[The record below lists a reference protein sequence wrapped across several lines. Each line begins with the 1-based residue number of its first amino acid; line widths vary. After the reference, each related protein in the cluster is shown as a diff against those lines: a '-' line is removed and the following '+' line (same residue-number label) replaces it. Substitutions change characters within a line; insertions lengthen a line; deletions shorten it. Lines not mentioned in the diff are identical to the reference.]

1 LNIADTNIAQS
12 QEGRNAMNPL
22 KLLAMLLI
30 VGGVIGLAYGGF
42 SYTRQT
48 HDVKVGPVE
57 LSVNDKRSVN
67 IPLWASVA
75 AVVVG
80 AGLLATGGRKT

>member
-1 LNIADTNIAQS
+1 
-12 QEGRNAMNPL
+12 MNPL
-22 KLLAMLLI
+22 KVLALLLI
-30 VGGVIGLAYGGF
+30 AGGLIGLAYGGF
-42 SYTRQT
+42 TYTRQT

-67 IPLWASVA
+67 IPLWASVV
-75 AVVVG
+75 AVVAG